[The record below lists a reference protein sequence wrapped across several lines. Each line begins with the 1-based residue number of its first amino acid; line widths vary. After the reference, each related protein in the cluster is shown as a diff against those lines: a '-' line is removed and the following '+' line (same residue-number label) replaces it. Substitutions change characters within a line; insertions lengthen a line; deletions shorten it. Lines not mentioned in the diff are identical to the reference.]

1 MFFLSAKECEG
12 DYFKRHAIV
21 YDSLLLVMMQLELFT
36 SAVLQK
42 SFSNLRTLSIAEIC
56 SCESKELTKWLF
68 FFCTRKTKSPVSFNS
83 VTEKDHG
90 SPHFIASYLSHR
102 VPECGPDSMK
112 DNLCQTITVDNIQG
126 TWLWAVSVSLRQH
139 MIPEP
144 GLRRGYKSVT
154 KAYCEQLFL
163 VIWTYST

>member
-68 FFCTRKTKSPVSFNS
+68 FSVQEKQNLLLALTALQRRTTVLHTLLRPICHIEYQSVVQTAWKSTCAKLLLLTISKGHDFEQS
-83 VTEKDHG
+83 QFHSDSTW
-90 SPHFIASYLSHR
+90 YLS
-102 VPECGPDSMK
+102 
-112 DNLCQTITVDNIQG
+112 
-126 TWLWAVSVSLRQH
+126 
-139 MIPEP
+139 
-144 GLRRGYKSVT
+144 
-154 KAYCEQLFL
+154 L
-163 VIWTYST
+163 VYVEATNQ